1 MSRIKLNLQLF
12 SEVATAASAP
22 AAESVQPAAQAQSGV
37 TDANP
42 ARRGRKENPLAN
54 VQYGRQASQ
63 GQAAAVT
70 QQEVTMRR
78 PFKELI
84 DGEYKE
90 DFHNHVQGIMQ
101 ERFRKNDELQ
111 KNVDRLRP
119 VLMSLGQRYEVDM
132 TELNES
138 SIASLAEKLNADDEY
153 LEKAAMERGMSKE
166 GYKLFLDVQNREK
179 ILNEREKQTQAQQNF
194 ERHIQSLSQQADALG
209 IDLRAEMQNK
219 EFMRLTSPNVGVPV
233 ELAYRLVHQEE
244 ILKNGMQ
251 YAAQQGAQRVA
262 QAVQSGQARAVE
274 NGMTRKGSSVIYK
287 PNPRDLTTKDREE
300 IRRRVRSGDKSISF

>member
-70 QQEVTMRR
+70 QQEVTRR

-166 GYKLFLDVQNREK
+166 GYKLFLDVQYREK
-179 ILNEREKQTQAQQNF
+179 LLNERETQAQN

-219 EFMRLTSPNVGVPV
+219 EFMRLTSPQVGVPV
-233 ELAYRLVHQEE
+233 AMAYNLIHQKE
-244 ILKNGMQ
+244 ILENGMQ
-251 YAAQQGAQRVA
+251 YAAQQGAKRVA

-274 NGMTRKGSSVIYK
+274 NGMARKGSSVIYK
-287 PNPRDLTTKDREE
+287 PNPRDLTPKDREE

>member
-70 QQEVTMRR
+70 QQEVTRR

-166 GYKLFLDVQNREK
+166 GYKLLLDVQNREK
-179 ILNEREKQTQAQQNF
+179 LLNEREKQTQAQQNF

-219 EFMRLTSPNVGVPV
+219 EFMRLTSPQVGVPV

-262 QAVQSGQARAVE
+262 QAVQSGQSRAVE
-274 NGMTRKGSSVIYK
+274 NGMARKGSNVIYK

>member
-12 SEVATAASAP
+12 SEVAPAASAP
-22 AAESVQPAAQAQSGV
+22 AAESVQTAAQAQSGV

-70 QQEVTMRR
+70 QQEVMRR

-166 GYKLFLDVQNREK
+166 GYKLLLDVQNREK
-179 ILNEREKQTQAQQNF
+179 LLNEREKQTQAQQNF

-219 EFMRLTSPNVGVPV
+219 EFMRLTSPSVGVPV

-262 QAVQSGQARAVE
+262 QAVQSGQSRAVE
-274 NGMTRKGSSVIYK
+274 NGMARKGSSVIYK

>member
-1 MSRIKLNLQLF
+1 MARIKLNLQLF

-63 GQAAAVT
+63 GQAAAVAS
-70 QQEVTMRR
+70 QEVTRR

-132 TELNES
+132 TEINES
-138 SIASLAEKLNADDEY
+138 SIASLAEKLNADDDY

-179 ILNEREKQTQAQQNF
+179 LLNEREKQTQAQQNY
-194 ERHIQSLSQQADALG
+194 ERHIQSLSQQAEAAG
-209 IDLRAEMQNK
+209 IDLRAEMQNPD
-219 EFMRLTSPNVGVPV
+219 FMRLTSPQVGVPV
-233 ELAYRLVHQEE
+233 AMAYNLIHQKE
-244 ILKNGMQ
+244 ILENGMQ
-251 YAAQQGAQRVA
+251 YAAQQGAKRVA

-274 NGMTRKGSSVIYK
+274 NGMARKGSSVIYK